1 MTRVSI
7 ALLAVM
13 AAIIAVTSCKPP
25 TDLNRPCR
33 LVKRNPD
40 GGDGVVPIL
49 EGEVKANAGHGKD
62 FISIGTVDCDDLICV
77 RDSLLETDAGPFD
90 PAYGYCSRECLEG
103 AVCPSYDSSLDT
115 TANKLNCRA
124 LLLDKETLAGLVGAD
139 GGSPGNVRD
148 PFFCARG
155 ETPDAGI

>member
-13 AAIIAVTSCKPP
+13 VAIIAVTSCKPA

-40 GGDGVVPIL
+40 GGEALPIL
-49 EGEVKANAGHGKD
+49 EGEVLANKGHDKD

-77 RDSLLETDAGPFD
+77 RDSHLVTDAGPFD

-103 AVCPSYDSSLDT
+103 SVCPSYDSSLDT
-115 TANKLNCRA
+115 SANKLNCRA
-124 LLLDKETLAGLVGAD
+124 LLLDKETLAVIAGGD
-139 GGSPGNVRD
+139 GGAPGNVRD

-155 ETPDAGI
+155 QTPDAGI